1 MKPRV
6 LFICNHNAGRS
17 QMAEGLLRHR
27 RGDRYE
33 VYSAGLH
40 PSGSLNPHTV
50 AVMEEL
56 GIDMAG
62 HRAKP
67 VREFADMSFDIV
79 VVMCDCREGCAPM
92 PRSVELVH
100 KTFTDPYGFT
110 GSVEEVRAGFRR
122 VRDEIL
128 DWIENFFP

>member
-1 MKPRV
+1 MRRRV
-6 LFICNHNAGRS
+6 LFICNRNAGRS
-17 QMAEGLLRHR
+17 QMAEGLLRYL

-40 PSGSLNPHTV
+40 PAGSLNPHTI

-56 GIDMAG
+56 DIDMSR
-62 HRAKP
+62 HRTKP
-67 VREFADMSFDIV
+67 VREFADMSFDVV

-100 KTFTDPYGFT
+100 TTFTDPYRFT
-110 GSVEEVRAGFRR
+110 GSGEEVRAGFRR

-128 DWIENFFP
+128 DWIEDVFP